1 MGTINTVFIL
11 GNLGADPELATT
23 KSGHSVC
30 TLRIATNRRPNPDD
44 RSQVETTWHRVK
56 LWRRTADFAHQ
67 TLKIGDP
74 IAIEGRIQHEEW
86 QDKEGNPRKTTVIVG
101 QNLTLVGRGRPPE
114 RSEHEPKVL
123 N

>member
-1 MGTINTVFIL
+1 M
-11 GNLGADPELATT
+11 AQ
-23 KSGHSVC
+23 
-30 TLRIATNRRPNPDD
+30 
-44 RSQVETTWHRVK
+44 SQAVRG
-56 LWRRTADFAHQ
+56 TADFAHQ